1 MLFKKKITWVYI
13 ISLLFILINTYLI
26 YKELYYL
33 TLFPIGILVLLFA
46 FFSLDKL
53 LLLLVFITPFSIP
66 LSEIIPG
73 LDFNMYIPTE
83 PLLFCIL
90 IIFIFKMLIEQKFD
104 KKILLHPI
112 SIAIYINLI
121 WILITSITSTMP
133 IISFKFLLSRLWFI
147 VAFYFLISQV
157 FRNQK
162 YIYTF
167 FWLYI
172 ISLIIVIIHTI
183 IKHMGYGLLDQ
194 EAANFVV
201 TPFFNDHTS
210 YGAVLAMFLPIIIGV
225 LISKRIKP
233 KIKLFVFIVFLIFV
247 FAIILSYTRATWI
260 SIIVA
265 LFVLIFIILKI
276 KFKYILIVSGILIFF
291 FFTFQN
297 QILMSLEQNQ
307 QESSKNIA
315 EHVQSISNITSD
327 ASNLE
332 RINRWNCAIKMFE
345 EKPVFGWGP
354 GTYMFNYAPFQ
365 LSYEKTIISTNAG
378 DKGNAHSEY
387 LGPLAESGFLGMIT
401 FLIIIITTLY
411 VSIRLYSKLKNR
423 ELKIILI
430 SVTLGLITYYFH
442 GFLNNFLDT
451 DKASIPFW
459 GFTAIILAIDV
470 YHSKFDLGIKE
481 KGKIKK
487 IQDQ

>member
-1 MLFKKKITWVYI
+1 MFLKKKITWVYI

-53 LLLLVFITPFSIP
+53 VLLLVFLTPFSIP
-66 LSEIIPG
+66 LSEIMPG
-73 LDFNMYIPTE
+73 LNFNMYIPTE
-83 PLLFCIL
+83 PLLFGIL
-90 IIFIFKMLIEQKFD
+90 IIFIFKIAIEQKFD

-112 SIAIYINLI
+112 SIVIYINLI
-121 WILITSITSTMP
+121 WLLITCFTSTMP
-133 IISFKFLLSRLWFI
+133 VVSFKFLLSRLWFV
-147 VAFYFLISQV
+147 VAFYFLISLV

-162 YIYTF
+162 NIYKF

-172 ISLIIVIIHTI
+172 IPLIIVIAYTI
-183 IKHMGYGLLDQ
+183 INHLEYGLLNQ

-201 TPFFNDHTS
+201 HPFFNDHTS
-210 YGAVLAMFLPIIIGV
+210 YGAVLAMFLPFIIGV

-233 KIKLFVFIVFLIFV
+233 TIKLFVFIVFLIFV
-247 FAIILSYTRATWI
+247 FATILSYTRATWI
-260 SIIVA
+260 SIITA
-265 LFVLIFIILKI
+265 LFVFIIIMLKI
-276 KFKYILIVSGILIFF
+276 KFKYIFIISSILIVL
-291 FFTFQN
+291 FFTFQS
-297 QILMSLEQNQ
+297 QILMSLERNR
-307 QESSKNIA
+307 QESSKNFT
-315 EHVQSISNITSD
+315 EHIQSISNITSD

-332 RINRWNCAIKMFE
+332 RINRWNCAIRMFK
-345 EKPVFGWGP
+345 EKPFFGWGP

-365 LSYEKTIISTNAG
+365 LSYEKTIISTNVG

-401 FLIIIITTLY
+401 FLLIIIATLY

-423 ELKIILI
+423 ELKIILL
-430 SVTLGLITYYFH
+430 SAMLGLITYYFH

-451 DKASIPFW
+451 DKASVPFW

-470 YHSKFDLGIKE
+470 YHSKFDGELKE
-481 KGKIKK
+481 VGKIKK
-487 IQDQ
+487 TQDQ

>member
-46 FFSLDKL
+46 FFSIDKL
-53 LLLLVFITPFSIP
+53 LLLLVFLTPFSIP

-90 IIFIFKMLIEQKFD
+90 IISIFKILIEQKFD

-112 SIAIYINLI
+112 SIAIYVNLT
-121 WILITSITSTMP
+121 WILITCITSTMP
-133 IISFKFLLSRLWFI
+133 VISFKFLLSRLWFI
-147 VAFYFLISQV
+147 VAFYFLISQI
-157 FRNQK
+157 FRNQNK
-162 YIYTF
+162 IYTF

-172 ISLIIVIIHTI
+172 ISLLIVITYTI
-183 IKHMGYGLLDQ
+183 IKHIGYGLLNQ

-201 TPFFNDHTS
+201 NPFFNDHTS

-265 LFVLIFIILKI
+265 LFVFIIIMLKI

-470 YHSKFDLGIKE
+470 YHSKYDEELKE
-481 KGKIKK
+481 KGEIKK